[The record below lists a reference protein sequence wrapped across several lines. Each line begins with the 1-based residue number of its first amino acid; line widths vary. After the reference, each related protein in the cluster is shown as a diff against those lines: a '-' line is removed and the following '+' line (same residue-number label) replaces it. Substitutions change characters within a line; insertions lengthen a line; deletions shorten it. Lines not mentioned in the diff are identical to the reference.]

1 MSSAVDSSC
10 LGRRTVYVIGN
21 FNMKGFLFFFVFVFF
36 VVLGM

>member
-21 FNMKGFLFFFVFVFF
+21 LNMKGFFFFFFVFF